1 MAVLAKFIEGAAFG
15 GLDTVLSHFL
25 GGKGEDGYALPSRYE
40 VIITP
45 PTPIGRAVG
54 GGDLV
59 DVFVKSPGSTN
70 TQTASKISLRCEAIS
85 LPGMNLT
92 STPDSNM
99 YGVPAEIVDGVSFA
113 DTINMTFQASSDL
126 EERVVF
132 ERWQEQAWDRET
144 WNIKYY
150 KDYTAPIDIYVL
162 DLQNNKKYGVRLHE
176 CYPKTIEAVPL
187 SYANATDIIK
197 INVSMQYRYWET
209 LNITAQPRG
218 LGDKLF
224 DVLKGNIGRTINAN
238 LPRVLSKLG

>member
-1 MAVLAKFIEGAAFG
+1 MAVLPKFIEGAAFG
-15 GLDTVLSHFL
+15 SLNTVLSHFL
-25 GGKGEDGYALPSRYE
+25 GGDGKDGYALPSRYE

-45 PTPIGRAVG
+45 PGKPDPAAKKT
-54 GGDLV
+54 
-59 DVFVKSPGSTN
+59 
-70 TQTASKISLRCEAIS
+70 SLRCESIS

-113 DTINMTFQASSDL
+113 DTINMTFQSSSDL
-126 EERVVF
+126 EERVLF

-209 LNITAQPRG
+209 LNITAQPQG

-224 DVLKGNIGRTINAN
+224 DVIAGNIKRGISSRV
-238 LPRVLSKLG
+238 PKVLSKLG